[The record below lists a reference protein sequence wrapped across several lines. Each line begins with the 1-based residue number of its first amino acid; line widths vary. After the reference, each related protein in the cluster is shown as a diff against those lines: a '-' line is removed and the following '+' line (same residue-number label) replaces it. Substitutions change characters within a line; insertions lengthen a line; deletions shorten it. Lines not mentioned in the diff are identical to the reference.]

1 VRFTNVIRVIKSRR
15 MMMKWEDH
23 VDRMRAMR
31 NRYKILVGKS
41 EGKRLWKD
49 LGIDEK
55 MILEWILWK

>member
-1 VRFTNVIRVIKSRR
+1 MRWVR
-15 MMMKWEDH
+15 H
-23 VDRMRAMR
+23 VADIGEMR